1 MHGSDTWRWTARA
14 ISENNFIMRFPSA
27 KMLKDW
33 SFFPYIAM
41 RYVNAQMKIDP
52 CTASFGAKGE
62 LQQAWFIIWDIP
74 TDQRSIRTCA
84 KVGGLVG
91 KVLEIDEKTRF
102 RHDYVRVRIACRD
115 ITEVPRTAES
125 TLGLFLHD
133 FTFEREVEIEAP
145 TRTLQSGIR
154 ITEGEHPPPPKKF
167 KAVEN
172 SSKEPRDKMGN
183 ISSGKICGQCNR

>member
-1 MHGSDTWRWTARA
+1 
-14 ISENNFIMRFPSA
+14 
-27 KMLKDW
+27 
-33 SFFPYIAM
+33 
-41 RYVNAQMKIDP
+41 
-52 CTASFGAKGE
+52 
-62 LQQAWFIIWDIP
+62 
-74 TDQRSIRTCA
+74 
-84 KVGGLVG
+84 VG

-183 ISSGKICGQCNR
+183 ISSGKMCGQCNR